1 MDNIHDFFNKLSR
14 KRPRS
19 YSMDEKDEYTR
30 DEYINYIKSKIEQ
43 FMDSVK
49 TYRQITKEI
58 NVWLEE
64 LDIVR
69 EETTETKEALMKLT
83 QKLHDVSVSEKI
95 LYELLDYLKR
105 NKENKSK
112 LLKSEILKYLE
123 KMKTMKV
130 SKLKRTI
137 PEEETLSDFIVED
150 EEYEEGEYDEDD
162 EYDSE
167 EDSVDESYEEGDE
180 VEGNY
185 GGMLPIIL
193 KLNNKRKNFLE
204 EWNKRF
210 EDIRMSSAKSMSNDE
225 CHTYLNSLN
234 KNDREKILSEA
245 ERIEG
250 IKNNEKP
257 MYFRI
262 LDLPIP
268 LEERKVILKEYNS
281 MGFDSKKTK
290 AWLDKVM
297 MVPFGKYIENKSQK
311 NVSKFIKSLI
321 KQMDSVVYGHEEAKR
336 KIVQIMCQRIR
347 NPKAKGLVIGIEG
360 VPGNGK
366 TSLIEQGIC
375 KVLKRPFI
383 PISLGGASDASFL
396 VGHSFTYE
404 GSIPGKIAESLI
416 QSECMNPVF
425 YFDELDKISETQ
437 KGMEIVNLLV
447 HLIDPSQ
454 NSHFRDKYFHGLSL
468 DLSRATFIFSFNDSS
483 LINPILLDRI
493 TVVKTDGLDL
503 NQKKIIAN
511 DYLMPSIM
519 KEMGMKDDNIK
530 IAENVLVDMITKYTY
545 EGGVRGLKELL
556 FHICRELNIYNL
568 TKTRLNEKKV
578 KFPYELKR
586 EGMNVLLKEYDE
598 IKETPIHTE
607 NKIGVVNG
615 MWANSYGMGGVLP
628 IEILT
633 YPSSSAF
640 SIKKT
645 GSLKQVIQESIEVAL
660 SVSWNHL
667 SDKKKD
673 DWMKYW
679 KKTCEGF
686 HVHCPEGATPKDGP
700 SAGTALSLAFY
711 SLLSKQEIPNTISI
725 TGEMNLQGKVT
736 KIGGLKE
743 KIAGAKRAGV
753 KKVFYPLEN
762 EDDMKRIREKNGD
775 ILEGLELVSLRTF
788 SDLLENLDF

>member
-58 NVWLEE
+58 NLWLDE
-64 LDIVR
+64 LDVVR

-105 NKENKSK
+105 NKEDKNK

-130 SKLKRTI
+130 NKLKRTI

-150 EEYEEGEYDEDD
+150 EEYEEDD
-162 EYDSE
+162 YDSE
-167 EDSVDESYEEGDE
+167 EDSDYEEGDE

-193 KLNNKRKNFLE
+193 KLNNKKKNFLE

-225 CHTYLNSLN
+225 CHTYLNSLD
-234 KNDREKILSEA
+234 KNDREKILCEA

-290 AWLDKVM
+290 TWLEKVM
-297 MVPFGKYIENKSQK
+297 MVPFGKYIENKNQK

-383 PISLGGASDASFL
+383 PISLGGASDSSFL

-404 GSIPGKIAESLI
+404 GSIPGKIAEALI

-425 YFDELDKISETQ
+425 YFDELDKISNTH

-493 TVVKTDGLDL
+493 TIVKTDGLDL

-530 IAENVLVDMITKYTY
+530 IADDVLVDVITKYTY
-545 EGGVRGLKELL
+545 EGGVRGLKEIL
-556 FHICRELNIYNL
+556 FHMCRELNIYNL

-578 KFPYELKR
+578 KFPYELNK

-615 MWANSYGMGGVLP
+615 MWADSYGMGGVLP

-633 YPSSSAF
+633 YPSSAAF

-645 GSLKQVIQESIEVAL
+645 GSLKKVIQESIEVAL

-673 DWMKYW
+673 EWMKYW

-711 SLLSKQEIPNTISI
+711 SLLNKQDIPNTISI
-725 TGEMNLQGKVT
+725 TGEMNLQGRVT

-775 ILEGLELVSLRTF
+775 ILEGLELVSLETF
-788 SDLLENLDF
+788 SDLLENLGF

>member
-43 FMDSVK
+43 FMNSVK

-58 NVWLEE
+58 NMWLEE
-64 LDIVR
+64 LDVAR
-69 EETTETKEALMKLT
+69 EETTKTKEELMKLT

-105 NKENKSK
+105 NKEDKTK
-112 LLKSEILKYLE
+112 LLKNEILKYLE

-130 SKLKRTI
+130 NKLKRTI

-150 EEYEEGEYDEDD
+150 DYEEDEEDDDD
-162 EYDSE
+162 EYDSA
-167 EDSVDESYEEGDE
+167 EDSDYEEGDE
-180 VEGNY
+180 VEDNY

-193 KLNNKRKNFLE
+193 KLNNKRNDFLE

-210 EDIRMSSAKSMSNDE
+210 EDIRMSSAKSMSNEE

-234 KNDREKILSEA
+234 KNDREKILCEA

-281 MGFDSKKTK
+281 IGFDSKKTK
-290 AWLDKVM
+290 AWLEKVM

-321 KQMDSVVYGHEEAKR
+321 KQMDSVVYGHENAKR

-347 NPKAKGLVIGIEG
+347 NSKAKGLVIGIEG

-383 PISLGGASDASFL
+383 PISLGGASDSSFL

-404 GSIPGKIAESLI
+404 GSIPGKIAEALI

-425 YFDELDKISETQ
+425 YFDELDKISETH

-519 KEMGMKDDNIK
+519 NEMGMKENSIK
-530 IAENVLVDMITKYTY
+530 LDEELIVDMITKYTY

-556 FHICRELNIYNL
+556 FHMCRELNIYNL

-578 KFPYELKR
+578 KFPYELNR

-598 IKETPIHTE
+598 IKDTLIHTE

-633 YPSSSAF
+633 YPSSAAF

-645 GSLKQVIQESIEVAL
+645 GSLKKVIQESIEVAL

-673 DWMKYW
+673 EWMKYW

-725 TGEMNLQGKVT
+725 TGEMNLQGRVT

-743 KIAGAKRAGV
+743 KITGAKRAGV
-753 KKVFYPLEN
+753 KKIFYPLEN

-775 ILEGLELVSLRTF
+775 ILEGLELVSLETF
-788 SDLLENLDF
+788 SDLVDNLGF

>member
-64 LDIVR
+64 LDVVR

-105 NKENKSK
+105 NKEDKSK

-130 SKLKRTI
+130 NKLKRTI
-137 PEEETLSDFIVED
+137 PEEETLSDFIVEED
-150 EEYEEGEYDEDD
+150 EEEYEYSDD
-162 EYDSE
+162 EYDSA

-234 KNDREKILSEA
+234 KNDREKILCEA

-290 AWLDKVM
+290 TWLEKVM
-297 MVPFGKYIENKSQK
+297 MVPFGKYIENRSQK

-321 KQMDSVVYGHEEAKR
+321 KQMDSVVYGHDDAKR

-404 GSIPGKIAESLI
+404 GSIPGKIAEALI

-425 YFDELDKISETQ
+425 YFDELDKISETH

-454 NSHFRDKYFHGLSL
+454 NSHFRDKYFHGLSF

-519 KEMGMKDDNIK
+519 NEMGMKDDNIK
-530 IAENVLVDMITKYTY
+530 IEDDVLVDVITKYTY

-556 FHICRELNIYNL
+556 FHMCRELNIYNL
-568 TKTRLNEKKV
+568 TKARLNEKKV
-578 KFPYELKR
+578 KFPYKLDMKC
-586 EGMNVLLKEYDE
+586 MNVLLKEYDE

-607 NKIGVVNG
+607 DKIGVVNG

-633 YPSSSAF
+633 YPSSAAF

-645 GSLKQVIQESIEVAL
+645 GSLKKVIQESIEVAL

-673 DWMKYW
+673 EWMKYW

-686 HVHCPEGATPKDGP
+686 HVHCPEGAIPKDGP

-711 SLLSKQEIPNTISI
+711 SLLNKKEIPNTISI
-725 TGEMNLQGKVT
+725 TGEMNLQGRVT

-743 KIAGAKRAGV
+743 KIAGARRAGV

-762 EDDMKRIREKNGD
+762 EDDVKRIREKNGD
-775 ILEGLELVSLRTF
+775 ILEGLELVSLEKF
-788 SDLLENLDF
+788 SDLLENLGF

>member
-58 NVWLEE
+58 NLWLDE
-64 LDIVR
+64 LDVVR

-105 NKENKSK
+105 NKEDKNK

-130 SKLKRTI
+130 NKLKRTI

-150 EEYEEGEYDEDD
+150 EEYEEDD
-162 EYDSE
+162 YDSE
-167 EDSVDESYEEGDE
+167 EDSDYEEGDE

-193 KLNNKRKNFLE
+193 KLNNKKKNFLE

-225 CHTYLNSLN
+225 CHTYLNSLD
-234 KNDREKILSEA
+234 KNDREKILCEA

-290 AWLDKVM
+290 TWLEKVM
-297 MVPFGKYIENKSQK
+297 MVPFGKYIENKNQK

-383 PISLGGASDASFL
+383 PISLGGASDSSFL

-404 GSIPGKIAESLI
+404 GSIPGKIAEALI

-425 YFDELDKISETQ
+425 YFDELDKISNTH

-530 IAENVLVDMITKYTY
+530 IADDVLVDVITKYTY
-545 EGGVRGLKELL
+545 EGGVRGLKEIL
-556 FHICRELNIYNL
+556 FHMCRELNIYNL

-578 KFPYELKR
+578 KFPYELNK

-615 MWANSYGMGGVLP
+615 MWADSYGMGGVLP

-633 YPSSSAF
+633 YPSSAAF

-645 GSLKQVIQESIEVAL
+645 GSLKKVIQESIEVAL

-673 DWMKYW
+673 EWMKYW

-711 SLLSKQEIPNTISI
+711 SVLNKQDIPNTISI
-725 TGEMNLQGKVT
+725 TGEMNLQGRVT

-775 ILEGLELVSLRTF
+775 ILEGLELVSLETF
-788 SDLLENLDF
+788 SDLVENLGF

>member
-1 MDNIHDFFNKLSR
+1 
-14 KRPRS
+14 
-19 YSMDEKDEYTR
+19 MDEKDEYTR

>member
-43 FMDSVK
+43 FMNSVK

-58 NVWLEE
+58 NVWLDE
-64 LDIVR
+64 LDVVR

-105 NKENKSK
+105 NKEDKNK

-130 SKLKRTI
+130 NKLKRTI

-150 EEYEEGEYDEDD
+150 EEYEDD
-162 EYDSE
+162 EYDSADD
-167 EDSVDESYEEGDE
+167 EDYEEGDE

-193 KLNNKRKNFLE
+193 KLNNKKKNFLE

-225 CHTYLNSLN
+225 CHTYLNSLD
-234 KNDREKILSEA
+234 KNDREKILCEA

-290 AWLDKVM
+290 TWLEKVM
-297 MVPFGKYIENKSQK
+297 MVPFGKYIENKNQK

-383 PISLGGASDASFL
+383 PISLGGASDSSFL

-404 GSIPGKIAESLI
+404 GSIPGKIAEALI

-425 YFDELDKISETQ
+425 YFDELDKISNTH

-530 IAENVLVDMITKYTY
+530 IADDVLVDVITKYTY

-556 FHICRELNIYNL
+556 FHMCRELNIYNL

-578 KFPYELKR
+578 KFPYELNK

-598 IKETPIHTE
+598 IKETRIHTE

-645 GSLKQVIQESIEVAL
+645 GSLKKVIQESIEVAL

-673 DWMKYW
+673 EWMKYW

-711 SLLSKQEIPNTISI
+711 SLLNKQDIPNTISI
-725 TGEMNLQGKVT
+725 TGEMNLQGRVT

-775 ILEGLELVSLRTF
+775 ILEGLELVSLETF
-788 SDLLENLDF
+788 SDLLENLGF